1 LSIDSS
7 TATCRLNLVFE
18 GADAFGV
25 LQFEGFIVKPA
36 GSGVEGGV
44 VLVVVV
50 VFSGVDDD
58 SAEVLVAVVELQ
70 ADFEGGTISP
80 GTSLTLITDSS
91 IAHDHD
97 HYGM

>member
-1 LSIDSS
+1 LD
-7 TATCRLNLVFE
+7 FE

-25 LQFEGFIVKPA
+25 LQFEGFVVEPA

-44 VLVVVV
+44 LLVVVV
-50 VFSGVDDD
+50 VLSGVDDD

-80 GTSLTLITDSS
+80 GTSSSFITDSS
-91 IAHDHD
+91 IAHDHGR